1 MNPVTRISPISDAEA
16 GWLADPDTLADLGG
30 NITATG
36 FPVSTGHGHRRPTG
50 RRPPGRRPKRRL
62 ADRSPARRR
71 LIIRLPVAGALAV
84 AGLAAAFLSSPGQK
98 VGPVT
103 VGPPT
108 AQAAVMSVTRH
119 GGYLDV
125 IVTNPLADAR
135 RYRAVFAKLGLNITL
150 TLVPASP
157 SLVGTLVYDS
167 TPTTGPQIT
176 PITAVGK
183 CWTGGGG
190 SVCPVGVRVPLDFKG
205 AAVLTF
211 GRPARPGEL
220 YETTGPVT
228 APGEAMHGLS
238 FVGKT
243 AAAVIALLAA
253 RHVTV
258 GDYWFQNARCQGV
271 NRKSMPGSWY
281 VTGASPWAP
290 AEVSLQVSKTWP
302 APACA
307 ATGTPVKSAPSP
319 SLSPAS

>member
-16 GWLADPDTLADLGG
+16 GRLTHPQTLTELGDQIAATAVPGTTRRSHRGLGG
-30 NITATG
+30 HS
-36 FPVSTGHGHRRPTG
+36 V
-50 RRPPGRRPKRRL
+50 
-62 ADRSPARRR
+62 ARRR
-71 LIIRLPVAGALAV
+71 LIIGLPAAGALAV
-84 AGLAAAFLSSPGQK
+84 AGLIAASLGSPGQQ

-103 VGPPT
+103 VGPAK

-119 GGYLDV
+119 GGYIDV

-135 RYRAVFAKLGLNITL
+135 RYREEFAKLGLNITL

-157 SLVGTLVYDS
+157 SLVGTLVYFEAPAS
-167 TPTTGPQIT
+167 IQ

-190 SVCPVGVRVPLDFKG
+190 SACPVGVKVPLDFKG

-211 GRPARPGEL
+211 GRPARPGER

-228 APGEAMHGLS
+228 APGEAMHGMT

-243 AAAVIALLAA
+243 AAAVIAMLAA

-258 GDYWFQNARCQGV
+258 GDYWFQNARCAGV
-271 NRKSMPGSWY
+271 NTKSMPGSWY
-281 VTGASPWAP
+281 VTGADPWAP
-290 AEVSLQVSKTWP
+290 GEVSLQVSKTWP
-302 APACA
+302 ARTC
-307 ATGTPVKSAPSP
+307 TGVGIPVKATPSP
-319 SLSPAS
+319 SASLAG